1 MHFAIELSAV
11 TYYAAATWKS
21 YHTRSELF
29 NVIVSRTTLHQIKI
43 IKPNYCPP
51 GQVPTRTT
59 PRQDHYQPVKPLMRT
74 NTYTVG
80 NCPGRELSGYGS
92 ELFNVIGSRTTP
104 HWMKIKPKYCPPG
117 SWSIGPLPTKTN
129 KTTHQDR
136 PIPIQRGI
144 VLVGSC
150 PDMDQNYSMLSVLGQ
165 LPTR

>member
-1 MHFAIELSAV
+1 MNTSLLWLHPVKGVMWEERRGGGGGAHAFCHWIKCSNLLCN
-11 TYYAAATWKS
+11 YAAATWKR

-59 PRQDHYQPVKPLMRT
+59 PHQDHYQPVKPLMRT

-104 HWMKIKPKYCPPG
+104 HWMKIKPNYCPPE
-117 SWSIGPLPTKTN
+117 SWSIGPLPTKTTSN
-129 KTTHQDR
+129 Q
-136 PIPIQRGI
+136 
-144 VLVGSC
+144 
-150 PDMDQNYSMLSVLGQ
+150 
-165 LPTR
+165 